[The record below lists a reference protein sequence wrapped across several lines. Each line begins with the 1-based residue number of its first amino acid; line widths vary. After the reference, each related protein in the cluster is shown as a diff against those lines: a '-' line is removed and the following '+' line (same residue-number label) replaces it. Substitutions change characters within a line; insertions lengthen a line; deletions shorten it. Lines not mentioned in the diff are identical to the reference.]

1 MRMQLVV
8 MAVMLVLVQ
17 AESNCE
23 YGCQLANISIT
34 LEKTECGSHPVIIET
49 TSCTGMCGTK
59 DWNYISSS
67 GQEPQVTCNFK
78 EWSYGTYYMQDCPFG
93 VDPVL
98 TYPVAKSC
106 ACTTCSI
113 ASTECDP
120 MHMDMA
126 SCLSF

>member
-8 MAVMLVLVQ
+8 MAVLLVLVK
-17 AESNCE
+17 AESNCGS
-23 YGCQLANISIT
+23 GCQLTNISIT
-34 LEKTECGSHPVIIET
+34 LEKTECGSHPVTIET
-49 TSCTGMCGTK
+49 TSCAGMCETK
-59 DWNYISSS
+59 DWNYFSPLV
-67 GQEPQVTCNFK
+67 QVPQATCNFK
-78 EWSYGTYYMQDCPFG
+78 EWSYATYYIQDCPFG

-113 ASTECDP
+113 ASTACDP
-120 MHMDMA
+120 MHRDMA